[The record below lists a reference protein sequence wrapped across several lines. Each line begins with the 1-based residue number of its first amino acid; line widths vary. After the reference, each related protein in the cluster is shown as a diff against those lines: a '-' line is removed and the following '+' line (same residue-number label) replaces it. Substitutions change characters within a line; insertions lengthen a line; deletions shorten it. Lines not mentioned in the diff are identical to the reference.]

1 MFYLVVHITYARTIQ
16 FALLQS
22 VFLSL
27 YLILYFLLPYWVFF
41 VLVFYFVFLLFFSA
55 NVLRISVSSF
65 SAGSDWYELSY

>member
-41 VLVFYFVFLLFFSA
+41 VLVFFVFYFFFSA